1 MAGCR
6 YIAGHATICRGPKP
20 GVAHA
25 RDKLYAGSRGDALS
39 KLNSAESGGR
49 WSERIRLPS
58 LVVLAVLLVVWEAV
72 ARRYG
77 AYVMPSPRAVVQ
89 GLVQIV
95 LSGEVW
101 THAGASL
108 ARIAIGFGS
117 ALAVAILM
125 GLASFLWR
133 PARIAVA
140 DAVTV
145 LNSTSV
151 FVWIV
156 VSLIWFGL
164 TNMAPIFT
172 TFMITLPVV
181 AANVVEGVAS
191 VDRRLL
197 EMGQAYRLS
206 GWEAFRSIVI
216 PSTIP
221 HLVAGMK
228 VGFGLALKVSVVAEI
243 FGVTRGIGY
252 IMNYSRETLA
262 TQMVFVWALVMIAI
276 MLVTDKL
283 VFDSLTRR
291 LERWR

>member
-1 MAGCR
+1 MTSPASR
-6 YIAGHATICRGPKP
+6 W
-20 GVAHA
+20 
-25 RDKLYAGSRGDALS
+25 RDHL
-39 KLNSAESGGR
+39 
-49 WSERIRLPS
+49 RLPS
-58 LVVLAVLLVVWEAV
+58 LVVLLVVLVVWEAV

-77 AYVMPSPRAVVQ
+77 AYVMPSPGAVLR
-89 GLVQIV
+89 GLVEV
-95 LSGEVW
+95 VATGEVW
-101 THAGASL
+101 KHAGASL
-108 ARIAIGFGS
+108 SRIAIGFG
-117 ALAVAILM
+117 AALVLAVLM

-140 DAVTV
+140 DVVTV

-181 AANVVEGVAS
+181 ASNVVEGVAS

-197 EMGQAYRLS
+197 EMGQVYRLS
-206 GWEAFRSIVI
+206 GWEKFRSIVI

-243 FGVTRGIGY
+243 FGVTSGIGY
-252 IMNYSRETLA
+252 VMNYSREILA

-276 MLVTDKL
+276 MLIADKL
-283 VFDSLTRR
+283 VFDRMTRR